1 MAQAKVESQIV
12 SKPKKTKQ
20 GQGKHSLPSH
30 GRKLKKGQ
38 G

>member
-1 MAQAKVESQIV
+1 MAQAKVEPRIV